1 MSAVLALPAAVRLPR
16 TVAVRRALLSG
27 LFLIGF
33 VLLGIAFGTGA
44 HAADRSPADGHP
56 AASALTGAQAPEGA
70 TATRRTGRLPES
82 GDELAHQ
89 SRAADAGIARGTDTA
104 AATVEGAVRPAERA
118 AAPVTGRLTGP
129 LGEVAGVVKGIGEI
143 GDTVGGALPVHLPV
157 GTHPGRP
164 GDGGTPA
171 HGGTPGGAPTG
182 PGAVPAGDG
191 PAASHVFRPAH
202 CGYAPQHP
210 AAAPHQHR
218 PVALAQR
225 DAGHHDLPG
234 QGPQGPAAPPAHTA
248 GGGHGPRGG
257 DQHAAVP
264 ADSPRFRLLPGG
276 VRTADGAPTR
286 RRAEEIL
293 EFPG

>member
-1 MSAVLALPAAVRLPR
+1 MSAVFALPAAVRLPR
-16 TVAVRRALLSG
+16 TVAVRRALLAG

-44 HAADRSPADGHP
+44 HAADRTPADGHP
-56 AASALTGAQAPEGA
+56 AAPALTGAQAPEGA
-70 TATRRTGRLPES
+70 TATRHTGRLPES
-82 GDELAHQ
+82 GAALAHQ
-89 SRAADAGIARGTDTA
+89 GRAADAGIARGTDTA
-104 AATVEGAVRPAERA
+104 AATVEGAVRPVERA

-129 LGEVAGVVKGIGEI
+129 VGEVTGVVKEIGGIGE
-143 GDTVGGALPVHLPV
+143 TVGGALPVHLPV

-171 HGGTPGGAPTG
+171 HGGTLGGAPAG
-182 PGAVPAGDG
+182 PGAAPTGDG
-191 PAASHVFRPAH
+191 PAASHLFRPAH
-202 CGYAPQHP
+202 CTDAPQHL
-210 AAAPHQHR
+210 AVARHQHR
-218 PVALAQR
+218 PGALSQR
-225 DAGHHDLPG
+225 DAGRHGLPG

-248 GGGHGPRGG
+248 GDGHGPRGG

>member
-1 MSAVLALPAAVRLPR
+1 MSAVLAIPAAVRLPR
-16 TVAVRRALLSG
+16 TVAVRRALLAG

-33 VLLGIAFGTGA
+33 VLLGVAYGTGA
-44 HAADRSPADGHP
+44 HAADRTPADGHP
-56 AASALTGAQAPEGA
+56 AAAALTGAQAPDHA
-70 TATRRTGRLPES
+70 TTPQHTGRLPES
-82 GDELAHQ
+82 GDTLARQ
-89 SRAADAGIARGTDTA
+89 GAADGTALARRTDTA
-104 AATVEGAVRPAERA
+104 AAEVEGAVRPAEQA

-129 LGEVAGVVKGIGEI
+129 VDGVTGVVKEIGGIGH
-143 GDTVGGALPVHLPV
+143 TVSGALPVHLPV

-164 GDGGTPA
+164 GDGGTPT
-171 HGGTPGGAPTG
+171 HGGVPGGAATG
-182 PGAVPAGDG
+182 PGAAPTGDG
-191 PAASHVFRPAH
+191 SGAPHLFRPAH
-202 CGYAPQHP
+202 CGDAAHHP
-210 AAAPHQHR
+210 AAAQPR
-218 PVALAQR
+218 PVAHPQR
-225 DAGHHDLPG
+225 DAGHHGLPG

-264 ADSPRFRLLPGG
+264 ADSARFRLLPGG